1 MPKLVY
7 LAGPI
12 TGLSF
17 EGCTDWRE
25 YAIKDLDR
33 EGITGLSPMRAK
45 EYLSGESAVGDSYE
59 NTVLSSSRG
68 IITRDRWDTTRCDVI
83 LANFLGA
90 ERVSIGTVMEI
101 AWADLS
107 RIPIIVVMEPPQP
120 GAIGTTPSPRNVHDH
135 SMIREA
141 TGFRVET
148 LEEGLNV
155 AKAILL
161 P

>member
-1 MPKLVY
+1 MKRVY

-25 YAIKDLDR
+25 YAIKELSTV
-33 EGITGLSPMRAK
+33 GITGLSPLRATD
-45 EYLSGESAVGDSYE
+45 YLQGESIIEDSYE
-59 NTVLSSSRG
+59 NTALSSSRG

-83 LANFLGA
+83 LVNFLGA
-90 ERVSIGTVMEI
+90 ARVSIGTIMEL

-107 RIPIIVVMEPPQP
+107 RIPSIVVMEPSQFE
-120 GAIGTTPSPRNVHDH
+120 ATGTTPSVGNVHEH
-135 SMIREA
+135 AMIREA

-148 LEEGLNV
+148 LEEGLNI

>member
-1 MPKLVY
+1 MKKVY
-7 LAGPI
+7 LSGPI

-25 YAIKDLDR
+25 YAIRNLDAFHIQ
-33 EGITGLSPMRAK
+33 GVSPMRAK
-45 EYLSGESAVGDSYE
+45 DYLKSEGIVGDSYE

-83 LANFLGA
+83 LVNLLGA
-90 ERVSIGTVMEI
+90 EKVSIGTVMEI

-107 RIPIIVVMEPPQP
+107 RIPIILVLESQDN
-120 GAIGTTPSPRNVHDH
+120 IHEH